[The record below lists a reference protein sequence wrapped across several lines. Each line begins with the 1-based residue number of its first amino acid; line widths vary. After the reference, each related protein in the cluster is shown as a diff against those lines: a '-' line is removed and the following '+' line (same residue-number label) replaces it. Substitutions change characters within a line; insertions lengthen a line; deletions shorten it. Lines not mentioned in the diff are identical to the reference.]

1 MDILDLQ
8 TSESLRLH
16 SADVIRDSGLLD
28 VANIRIEGYS
38 QIIPLRVYRR
48 TDVKQDVPVLL
59 YFHGGGFTRG
69 SVLQADYA
77 ARHFAQHTPALVISV
92 GYSLAP
98 KFPFPAAPEDAW
110 RAAEWARKH
119 ARIYGADERKIAVAG
134 YDAGGSIANGL
145 TLIARDRGLHIEAQ
159 ALFGPMLDPSLSRL
173 GDEHILASDI
183 TASDCAQSYRAYL
196 PKIAQRMHPYAAPIE
211 STRLAGLP
219 STFIATAQNDV
230 LHVEAEQYACRLI
243 DSGVAT
249 HVTRFPGI
257 SHAALADDPAAL
269 LEGVRFLQY
278 RFDRLSHA

>member
-8 TSESLRLH
+8 TCESLRLH
-16 SADVIRDSGLLD
+16 SVDAMRDSRLLD

-159 ALFGPMLDPSLSRL
+159 ALFAPMLDPSLSRL
-173 GDEHILASDI
+173 GDEHLLASDI
-183 TASDCAQSYRAYL
+183 TSSDCAQSYRAYL

-211 STRLAGLP
+211 STRLVGLP
-219 STFIATAQNDV
+219 ATFIATAQNDI
-230 LHVEAEQYACRLI
+230 LHVEAEQYASRLI
-243 DSGVAT
+243 DAGVAT
-249 HVTRFPGI
+249 QVTRFPSI
-257 SHAALADDPAAL
+257 SHVPLADDSAAL
-269 LEGVRFLQY
+269 WEGVRFFRC
-278 RFDRLSHA
+278 RFGRLS